1 MAADVDY
8 VEALNQIAD
17 KNQRQLSEAL
27 ITLENRITDL
37 MATAPLK
44 DGSLFDLEWAVKA
57 RADIRKLVEDEYLAT
72 VDDIVRQY
80 GGVALDTQ
88 KMLETYGSFTK
99 LDPEIIRQLQ
109 TLEFQGFQEVGTEYL
124 DVVSREV
131 YQNTLTG
138 TSFAASIASV
148 KAVQGGR
155 LASNAK
161 QLVHDSLMQFDAAVN
176 TSIGKQ
182 SGATKWKYVGRII
195 ETTRPFCR
203 EHEGQTF
210 TEEEIA
216 TLWEGSWAGK
226 ASGDPFIVRGGYN
239 CGHQFRPVFDEE
251 DGTEEEV
258 AIVAEPESQVPSGA
272 PELLDKKVALDQISK
287 ITLKANRP
295 VYDASDAGG
304 YIALGSGKKLP
315 PHLEKLLDDKGV
327 KGEVFPVRFK
337 PYGYKRGDDA
347 EKTGNKQF
355 GTIKTT
361 GMSTETLSL
370 LDSGLKEIDGI
381 SKQFKTP
388 PIRGVVPVGG
398 KRTTMAMGDGML
410 SINGSYWNPI
420 AKQTYLPKDKLLK
433 NTKSSRLALNKA
445 DEYYEKV
452 QEEYRAAMDAFILK
466 FPKYRQSDSYLGTP
480 EYAVVQKKAAQLK
493 VASADAA
500 KARKKWDKDRRLSEV
515 QPASVYV
522 KGGNVEDRPWSA
534 KQYHSDP
541 ADKFRSTLFHE
552 FGHTVHQE
560 YWRQVSAAGTYATP
574 IEKYLRQLFYVNGR
588 SGAINKNLF
597 FPTSYS
603 QHDPKEWWA
612 ENFSLYNMGRKDLVD
627 DKLLGLMDEIVKSKG
642 RIKVFDGWDFEIGDY
657 A

>member
-8 VEALNQIAD
+8 VEELNAIAD
-17 KNQRQLSEAL
+17 RNQRQLSEAL

-37 MATAPLK
+37 MAEAPLK
-44 DGSLFDLEWAVKA
+44 DGNLFDLEWAVKA
-57 RADIRKLVEDEYLAT
+57 RAEIRKLVEDEYLAT
-72 VDDIVRQY
+72 VDDIVRKY

-124 DVVSREV
+124 DVVSKEV

-138 TSFAASIASV
+138 TSFAASVASV

-176 TSIGKQ
+176 TAIGKE
-182 SGATKWKYVGRII
+182 SGATRWKYVGRII

-203 EHEGQTF
+203 KHEGKTF
-210 TEEEIA
+210 TTEEIQEI
-216 TLWEGSWAGK
+216 WEGSWAGK

-251 DGTEEEV
+251 GGTEEAV
-258 AIVAEPESQVPSGA
+258 AIVAEPESQVSSGA

-287 ITLKANRP
+287 STLKANRP
-295 VYDASDAGG
+295 VYDASDPTG
-304 YIALGSGKKLP
+304 YISESP
-315 PHLEKLLDDKGV
+315 TR
-327 KGEVFPVRFK
+327 FPVRFR
-337 PYGYKRGDDA
+337 PYGYKRGSDIN
-347 EKTGNKQF
+347 KLGNNQF
-355 GTIKTT
+355 GIITDK
-361 GMSTETLSL
+361 GMSSETLSL
-370 LDSGLKEIDGI
+370 LDSGLKEIEGF

-410 SINGSYWNPI
+410 SVNGSYWNPV
-420 AKQTYLPKDKLLK
+420 AKQAYAPRDKLLEK
-433 NTKSSRLALNKA
+433 TKASRLELNKA

-452 QEEYRAAMDAFILK
+452 QEEYQSALDAFMLK
-466 FPKYRQSDSYLGTP
+466 FPDGSIDQSYRGSP
-480 EYAVVQKKAAQLK
+480 EWGLLQQKNIQRKDAKEAA
-493 VASADAA
+493 D
-500 KARKKWDKDRRLSEV
+500 KARKKWEKDRRLSEV

-552 FGHTVHQE
+552 YGHTVHQE
-560 YWRQVSAAGTYATP
+560 YWRQASAMGNYATP
-574 IEKYLRQLFYVNGR
+574 IEKYLRQLFYANGKK
-588 SGAINKNLF
+588 GAKSKDLF
-597 FPTSYS
+597 FPTRYS
-603 QHDPKEWWA
+603 ETNPEEWWA

-627 DKLLGLMDEIVKSKG
+627 PKLLALMDEIVKSKG
-642 RIKVFDGWDFEIGDY
+642 RIKVFDGWNFETGDY